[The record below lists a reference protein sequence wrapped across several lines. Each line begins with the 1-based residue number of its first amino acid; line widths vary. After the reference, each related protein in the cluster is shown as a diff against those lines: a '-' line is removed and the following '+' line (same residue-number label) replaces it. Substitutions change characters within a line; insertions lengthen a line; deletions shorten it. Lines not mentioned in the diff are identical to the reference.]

1 MKINEIFAKPI
12 SRDIKGVVKVGQVED
27 AVRRQELEEYVVTKE
42 LQKHFASFFD
52 AYQKG
57 INGYTDNMGVWIDGF
72 FGSGKSHFLKILSY
86 LLKNEDIAG
95 KPAIDYF
102 EDDNKID
109 DPFVM
114 SQISAATKVPTD
126 VILFNIDSK
135 ASSNSGKDKNAI
147 LHVFLNVFNEMQGY
161 STVDPYIADLEREL
175 DEAGQFEVF
184 KEKFQELTKAN
195 GREMTW
201 AKGVNQYKFQK
212 GTIKKALVEIGYM
225 DEENAK
231 GYMDGLSMPYQITIE
246 QFAKRVSDYV
256 AKKGDNRHVVFLVDE
271 VGQFIGSDVNRMLN
285 LQTIVEELGAQ
296 VKGKAW
302 VIVTSQQ
309 AIDKVIDG
317 NINGEDFSKIQGRFK
332 TKISMSSA
340 NVDEVIKKRLLAKNE
355 KAERRLEDLYQDQQH
370 NINNK
375 IDFQESVQR
384 QKYDSSHSFAENY
397 PFVPYQF
404 HLLQDS
410 LNAIRIHGSD
420 GKHLSEGERSML
432 ATFQEAAERY
442 QEKEVG
448 TLIPFSLFFEGLAQF
463 LDHNHKLVIE
473 RAEDDEL
480 VNPKQDRN
488 CFTVQVLKTLFM
500 VKYVDNFKS
509 NLNNLTT
516 LLLTSIDE
524 DRQELENK
532 VKEALK
538 VLEKQDYVLKNL
550 DTYEFLTDA
559 EQDINNEIKHEEVT
573 DGELSSTIGKNF
585 ESVVSTKL
593 NYPRLNGRYVF
604 SFNCY
609 IDDIP
614 VGVSR
619 NELSIYVYS
628 ANDIAYHQQEA
639 ELRRIS
645 SSPENPRVVIDLP
658 AENDYVVYLKRALQ
672 IQKYLLRTHNDADKQ
687 QQQIIAAKQAEGM
700 QLIHVAENLIKTAIE
715 NSDIYVIGDKME
727 KNKDFFHT
735 LAEAQQLLVDD
746 VYRKFPYITAAKGE
760 KDIVDLFKS
769 NNELVDELDNEL
781 AVKEVAD
788 FIATRVGTTGKISL
802 RTLIETFGK
811 MPYHYTAEDVEW
823 IIAKLFVEGNLRAEL
838 NGTRLQVDAAQQD
851 PRNFVEYFTKK
862 MYLDKLTFQS
872 KKKVS
877 SKQIKYAKEFAKD
890 ILKREAGIA
899 DEFSEEKIVTFL
911 KNEVAQKIEQLQSF
925 AKNPQ
930 FPGNIYLEQGIE
942 LYKDLLFAL
951 RNETFFDVIGKK
963 LDDFDAWVEKI
974 EDRGLDEFY
983 RDPSKQEIWTSSL
996 KDIDR
1001 FNQVSSFLDEEDE
1014 ISQTIHKEK
1023 KLINQ
1028 DDPKKTLP
1036 DLHVLH
1042 YNFANKFDDYL
1053 DEKWDDYHQY
1063 SVNKKQF
1070 ILQYLS
1076 SANFD
1081 KNIEQEF
1088 VKKIKSQFTRKDD
1101 SVKNDSDN
1109 GNLSNVLLG
1118 VSAIKNISDKLVKE
1132 IDGKTAELAKVH
1144 NDVPET
1150 SKNPYN
1156 PGNGG
1161 QDSEEPTPEPPI
1173 PEPDKKNIVLKSVNL
1188 KDIKDIKDI
1197 KDGMVSVQ
1205 SDADIDQFVQDIADK
1220 LKQELKGID
1229 KLNIMM

>member
-184 KEKFQELTKAN
+184 KEKFQELTKSN

-480 VNPKQDRN
+480 VNPKQDKN
-488 CFTVQVLKTLFM
+488 CFAVQVLKTLFM

-573 DGELSSTIGKNF
+573 DSELSSTIGKNF
-585 ESVVSTKL
+585 IFLEKVVSNKFT
-593 NYPRLNGRYVF
+593 YPRLKGRYVF
-604 SFNCY
+604 NFNGY
-609 IDDIP
+609 IDDVP
-614 VGVSR
+614 VGVIH
-619 NELSIYVYS
+619 NELSICVYS
-628 ANDIAYHQQEA
+628 ANDTAYHQQES
-639 ELRRIS
+639 ELKRIS
-645 SSPENPRVVIDLP
+645 YSPESPRVVIDLP
-658 AENDYVVYLKRALQ
+658 AENDYLLSLKRAAQ
-672 IQKYLLRTHNDADKQ
+672 IEKYLRRTHNDADKR
-687 QQQIIAAKQAEGM
+687 QQQIIATKGAERN
-700 QLIHVAENLIKTAIE
+700 QLIHAAENFIQTALE
-715 NSDIYVIGDKME
+715 NSDIYVNGDKME

-760 KDIVDLFKS
+760 KDIADLFKH
-769 NNELVDELDNEL
+769 NNELVDEQDNDL
-781 AVKEVAD
+781 AVKEIAD
-788 FIATRVGTTGKISL
+788 VIASRVGTTGKISM
-802 RTLIETFGK
+802 RTLIETFDK

-851 PRNFVEYFTKK
+851 PRNFVGYFTKK

-930 FPGNIYLEQGIE
+930 FPGNIYLEQGID
-942 LYKDLLFAL
+942 LYKDLQVAL
-951 RNETFFDVIGKK
+951 SNDTFFDVIGKK

-983 RDPSKQEIWTSSL
+983 RDLSKQEIWTSSL

-1014 ISQTIHKEK
+1014 ISQIIHKEK

-1036 DLHVLH
+1036 DLYALH
-1042 YNFANKFDDYL
+1042 SDFVNKFNNYL
-1053 DEKWDDYHQY
+1053 DEKWADYHQY
-1063 SVNKKQF
+1063 SGNKKQF
-1070 ILQYLS
+1070 VLQYLS

-1081 KNIEQEF
+1081 ESIEEEF
-1088 VKKIKSQFTRKDD
+1088 AQKIKSQFARKDNG
-1101 SVKNDSDN
+1101 VKNDADKGN
-1109 GNLSNVLLG
+1109 NLSNVLFG
-1118 VSAIKNISDKLVKE
+1118 AYTIDDIVDRFVKE
-1132 IDGKTAELAKVH
+1132 IDDKTAELAKVPK
-1144 NDVPET
+1144 DDPGT
-1150 SKNPYN
+1150 SKGQDNS
-1156 PGNGG
+1156 GNGG
-1161 QDSEEPTPEPPI
+1161 EASETPDPV
-1173 PEPDKKNIVLKSVNL
+1173 PDEKNNLVLKSIKL
-1188 KDIKDIKDI
+1188 KDIKVDRVI
-1197 KDGMVSVQ
+1197 VQ
-1205 SDADIDQFVQDIADK
+1205 SDEDIDQFVQDIADK

>member
-102 EDDNKID
+102 EDDKKID

-175 DEAGQFEVF
+175 DEAGQFETF

-355 KAERRLEDLYQDQQH
+355 KAERRLEELYQDQQH

-480 VNPKQDRN
+480 VNPKQDKN
-488 CFTVQVLKTLFM
+488 CFAVQVLKTLFM

-573 DGELSSTIGKNF
+573 DSELSSTIGKNF
-585 ESVVSTKL
+585 IFLEKVVSNKFT
-593 NYPRLNGRYVF
+593 YPRLKGRYVF
-604 SFNCY
+604 NFNGY
-609 IDDIP
+609 IDDVP
-614 VGVSR
+614 VGVTH
-619 NELSIYVYS
+619 NELSICVYS
-628 ANDIAYHQQEA
+628 ANDTAYHQQES
-639 ELRRIS
+639 ELKRIS
-645 SSPENPRVVIDLP
+645 YSPESPRVVIDLP
-658 AENDYVVYLKRALQ
+658 AENDYLISLKRAAQ
-672 IQKYLLRTHNDADKQ
+672 IEKYLRRTHNDADKR
-687 QQQIIAAKQAEGM
+687 QQQIIATKGAERN
-700 QLIHVAENLIKTAIE
+700 QLIHAAENLIQTALE
-715 NSDIYVIGDKME
+715 NSDIYVNGDKME

-760 KDIVDLFKS
+760 KDIVDLFKP
-769 NNELVDELDNEL
+769 NNELVDEQDNDL
-781 AVKEVAD
+781 AVKEVSD
-788 FIATRVGTTGKISL
+788 VIAARVGTTGKISM
-802 RTLIETFGK
+802 RTLIETFDK

-851 PRNFVEYFTKK
+851 PRNFVGYFTKK

-925 AKNPQ
+925 AENSQ
-930 FPGNIYLEQGIE
+930 FPGNMYLEQGID
-942 LYKDLLFAL
+942 LYKDLQVAL
-951 RNETFFDVIGKK
+951 SNDTFFDVIGKK

-983 RDPSKQEIWTSSL
+983 RDLSKQEIWTSSL

-1014 ISQTIHKEK
+1014 ISQIIHKEK

-1028 DDPKKTLP
+1028 DDPKETLP
-1036 DLHVLH
+1036 DLYALH
-1042 YNFANKFDDYL
+1042 SDFVNKFNNYL
-1053 DEKWDDYHQY
+1053 DEKWADYHQY
-1063 SVNKKQF
+1063 SGNKKQF
-1070 ILQYLS
+1070 VLQYLS

-1081 KNIEQEF
+1081 ESIEEEF
-1088 VKKIKSQFTRKDD
+1088 AQKIKTQFARKDN
-1101 SVKNDSDN
+1101 SVKNDADKGN
-1109 GNLSNVLLG
+1109 NLSNVLFG
-1118 VSAIKNISDKLVKE
+1118 KYTIDDIADRFVKE
-1132 IDGKTAELAKVH
+1132 IDDKTAELAKVPKVAPVTPK
-1144 NDVPET
+1144 DQD
-1150 SKNPYN
+1150 SS
-1156 PGNGG
+1156 GNGG
-1161 QDSEEPTPEPPI
+1161 EASETPDPV
-1173 PEPDKKNIVLKSVNL
+1173 PDEKNNLVLKSIKL
-1188 KDIKDIKDI
+1188 KDIKVDRVI
-1197 KDGMVSVQ
+1197 VQ
-1205 SDADIDQFVQDIADK
+1205 SDEDIDQFVQDIADK

>member
-175 DEAGQFEVF
+175 DEAGQFEAF

-201 AKGVNQYKFQK
+201 SKGVNQYKFQK

-480 VNPKQDRN
+480 VNPKQDKN
-488 CFTVQVLKTLFM
+488 CFAVQVLKTLFM

-573 DGELSSTIGKNF
+573 DSELSSTIGKNF
-585 ESVVSTKL
+585 IFLEKVVSNKFT
-593 NYPRLNGRYVF
+593 YPRLKGRYVF
-604 SFNCY
+604 NFNGY
-609 IDDIP
+609 IDDVP
-614 VGVSR
+614 VGVTH
-619 NELSIYVYS
+619 NELSICVYS
-628 ANDIAYHQQEA
+628 ANDTAYHQQES
-639 ELRRIS
+639 ELKRIS
-645 SSPENPRVVIDLP
+645 YSPESPRVVIDLP
-658 AENDYVVYLKRALQ
+658 AENDYLISLKRAAQ
-672 IQKYLLRTHNDADKQ
+672 IEKYLRRTHNDADKR
-687 QQQIIAAKQAEGM
+687 QQQIIATKGAERN
-700 QLIHVAENLIKTAIE
+700 QLIHAAENLIQTALE
-715 NSDIYVIGDKME
+715 NSDIYVNGDKME

-760 KDIVDLFKS
+760 KDIADLFKS
-769 NNELVDELDNEL
+769 NNELVDEQDNDL
-781 AVKEVAD
+781 AVKEIAD
-788 FIATRVGTTGKISL
+788 VIAARVGTTSKISM
-802 RTLIETFGK
+802 RTLIETFDK

-851 PRNFVEYFTKK
+851 PRNFVGYFTKK

-930 FPGNIYLEQGIE
+930 FPGNIYLEQGID
-942 LYKDLLFAL
+942 LYKDLQVAL
-951 RNETFFDVIGKK
+951 SNDTFFDVIGKK

-983 RDPSKQEIWTSSL
+983 RDLSKQEIWTSSL

-1001 FNQVSSFLDEEDE
+1001 FSQVSSFLDEEDE
-1014 ISQTIHKEK
+1014 ISQIIHKEK

-1036 DLHVLH
+1036 DLYALH
-1042 YNFANKFDDYL
+1042 SDFVNKFNNYL
-1053 DEKWDDYHQY
+1053 DEKWNDYHQY
-1063 SVNKKQF
+1063 SGNKKQF
-1070 ILQYLS
+1070 VLQYLS

-1081 KNIEQEF
+1081 ESIEEEF
-1088 VKKIKSQFTRKDD
+1088 AQKIKSQFARKDNG
-1101 SVKNDSDN
+1101 VKNDADKGN
-1109 GNLSNVLLG
+1109 NLSNVLFG
-1118 VSAIKNISDKLVKE
+1118 AYTIDDIVDRFVKE
-1132 IDGKTAELAKVH
+1132 IDDKTAELAKVPK
-1144 NDVPET
+1144 DDPGT
-1150 SKNPYN
+1150 SKGQDNS
-1156 PGNGG
+1156 GNGG
-1161 QDSEEPTPEPPI
+1161 EASETPDPV
-1173 PEPDKKNIVLKSVNL
+1173 PDEKNNLVLKSIKL
-1188 KDIKDIKDI
+1188 KDIKVDRVI
-1197 KDGMVSVQ
+1197 VQ
-1205 SDADIDQFVQDIADK
+1205 SDEDIDQFVQDIADK

>member
-27 AVRRQELEEYVVTKE
+27 TVRRQELEEYVVTKE

-175 DEAGQFEVF
+175 DETGQFEVF
-184 KEKFQELTKAN
+184 KEKFQELTKVN

-480 VNPKQDRN
+480 VNPKQDKN
-488 CFTVQVLKTLFM
+488 CFAVQVLKTLFM

-573 DGELSSTIGKNF
+573 DSELSSTIGKNF
-585 ESVVSTKL
+585 IFLEKVVSNKFT
-593 NYPRLNGRYVF
+593 YPRLKGRYVF
-604 SFNCY
+604 NFNGY
-609 IDDIP
+609 IDDVP
-614 VGVSR
+614 VGVTH
-619 NELSIYVYS
+619 NELSICVYS
-628 ANDIAYHQQEA
+628 ANDTAYHQQES
-639 ELRRIS
+639 ELKRIS
-645 SSPENPRVVIDLP
+645 YSPESPRVVIDLP
-658 AENDYVVYLKRALQ
+658 AENDYLLSLKRAAQ
-672 IQKYLLRTHNDADKQ
+672 IEKYLRRTHNDADKR
-687 QQQIIAAKQAEGM
+687 QQQIIATKGAERN
-700 QLIHVAENLIKTAIE
+700 QLIHAAENFIQTALE
-715 NSDIYVIGDKME
+715 NSDIYVNGDKME

-760 KDIVDLFKS
+760 KDIVDLFKP
-769 NNELVDELDNEL
+769 NNELVDEQDNDL
-781 AVKEVAD
+781 AVKEIAD
-788 FIATRVGTTGKISL
+788 VIAARVGTTGKISM
-802 RTLIETFGK
+802 RTLIETFDK

-851 PRNFVEYFTKK
+851 PRNFVGYFTKK

-925 AKNPQ
+925 AKNSQ
-930 FPGNIYLEQGIE
+930 FPGNIYLEQGID
-942 LYKDLLFAL
+942 LYKDLQVAL
-951 RNETFFDVIGKK
+951 SNDTFFDVIGKK

-983 RDPSKQEIWTSSL
+983 RDLSKQEIWTSSL

-1014 ISQTIHKEK
+1014 ISQIIHKEK

-1036 DLHVLH
+1036 DLYALH
-1042 YNFANKFDDYL
+1042 SDFVNKFNNYL
-1053 DEKWDDYHQY
+1053 DEKWADYHQY
-1063 SVNKKQF
+1063 SGNKKQF
-1070 ILQYLS
+1070 VLQYLS

-1081 KNIEQEF
+1081 ESIEEEF
-1088 VKKIKSQFTRKDD
+1088 AQKIKSQFARKDNG
-1101 SVKNDSDN
+1101 VKNDADKGN
-1109 GNLSNVLLG
+1109 NLSNVLFG
-1118 VSAIKNISDKLVKE
+1118 AYTIDDIVDRFVKE
-1132 IDGKTAELAKVH
+1132 IDDKTAELAKVPK
-1144 NDVPET
+1144 DDPGT
-1150 SKNPYN
+1150 SKGQDNS
-1156 PGNGG
+1156 GNGG
-1161 QDSEEPTPEPPI
+1161 EASETPDPV
-1173 PEPDKKNIVLKSVNL
+1173 PDEKNNLVLKSIKL
-1188 KDIKDIKDI
+1188 KDIKVDRVI
-1197 KDGMVSVQ
+1197 VQ
-1205 SDADIDQFVQDIADK
+1205 SDEDIDQFVQDIADK

>member
-27 AVRRQELEEYVVTKE
+27 TVRRQELEEYVVTKE

-175 DEAGQFEVF
+175 DETGQFEVF
-184 KEKFQELTKAN
+184 KEKFQELTKVN

-480 VNPKQDRN
+480 VNPKQDKN
-488 CFTVQVLKTLFM
+488 CFAVQVLKTLFM

-573 DGELSSTIGKNF
+573 DSELSSTIGKNF
-585 ESVVSTKL
+585 IFLEKVVSNKFT
-593 NYPRLNGRYVF
+593 YPRLKGRYVF
-604 SFNCY
+604 NFNGY
-609 IDDIP
+609 IDDVP
-614 VGVSR
+614 VGVTH
-619 NELSIYVYS
+619 NELSICVYS
-628 ANDIAYHQQEA
+628 ANDTAYHQQES
-639 ELRRIS
+639 ELKRIS
-645 SSPENPRVVIDLP
+645 YSPESPRVVIDLP
-658 AENDYVVYLKRALQ
+658 AENDYLLSLKRAAQ
-672 IQKYLLRTHNDADKQ
+672 IEKYLRRTHNDADKR
-687 QQQIIAAKQAEGM
+687 QQQIIATKGAERN
-700 QLIHVAENLIKTAIE
+700 QLIHAAENFIQIALE
-715 NSDIYVIGDKME
+715 NSDIYVNGDKME

-760 KDIVDLFKS
+760 KDIVDLFKP
-769 NNELVDELDNEL
+769 NNELVDEQDNDL
-781 AVKEVAD
+781 AVKEIAD
-788 FIATRVGTTGKISL
+788 VIAARVGTTGKISM
-802 RTLIETFGK
+802 RTLIETFDK

-851 PRNFVEYFTKK
+851 PRNFVGYFTKK

-925 AKNPQ
+925 AKNSQ
-930 FPGNIYLEQGIE
+930 FPGNIYLEQGID
-942 LYKDLLFAL
+942 LYKDLQVAL
-951 RNETFFDVIGKK
+951 SNDTFFDVIGKK

-983 RDPSKQEIWTSSL
+983 RDLSKQEIWTSSL

-1014 ISQTIHKEK
+1014 ISQIIHKEK

-1036 DLHVLH
+1036 DLYALH
-1042 YNFANKFDDYL
+1042 SDFVNKFNNYL
-1053 DEKWDDYHQY
+1053 DEKWADYHQY
-1063 SVNKKQF
+1063 SGNKKQF
-1070 ILQYLS
+1070 VLQYLS

-1081 KNIEQEF
+1081 ESIEEEF
-1088 VKKIKSQFTRKDD
+1088 AQKIKSQFARKDNG
-1101 SVKNDSDN
+1101 VKNDADKGN
-1109 GNLSNVLLG
+1109 NLSNVLFG
-1118 VSAIKNISDKLVKE
+1118 AYTIDDIVDRFVKE
-1132 IDGKTAELAKVH
+1132 IDDKTAELAKVPK
-1144 NDVPET
+1144 DDPGT
-1150 SKNPYN
+1150 SKGQDNS
-1156 PGNGG
+1156 GNGG
-1161 QDSEEPTPEPPI
+1161 EASETPDPV
-1173 PEPDKKNIVLKSVNL
+1173 PDEKNNLVLKSIKL
-1188 KDIKDIKDI
+1188 KDIKVDRVI
-1197 KDGMVSVQ
+1197 VQ
-1205 SDADIDQFVQDIADK
+1205 SDEDIDQFVQDIADK

>member
-27 AVRRQELEEYVVTKE
+27 TVRRQELEEYVVTKE

-175 DEAGQFEVF
+175 DETGQFEVF
-184 KEKFQELTKAN
+184 KEKFQELTKVN

-480 VNPKQDRN
+480 VNPKQDKN
-488 CFTVQVLKTLFM
+488 CFAVQVLKTLFM

-524 DRQELENK
+524 DRQKLENK

-573 DGELSSTIGKNF
+573 DSELSSTIGKNF
-585 ESVVSTKL
+585 IFLEKVVSNKFT
-593 NYPRLNGRYVF
+593 YPRLKGRYVF
-604 SFNCY
+604 NFNGY
-609 IDDIP
+609 IDDVP
-614 VGVSR
+614 VGVTH
-619 NELSIYVYS
+619 NELSICVYS
-628 ANDIAYHQQEA
+628 ANDTAYHQQES
-639 ELRRIS
+639 ELKRIS
-645 SSPENPRVVIDLP
+645 YSPESPRVVIDLP
-658 AENDYVVYLKRALQ
+658 AENDYLISLKRAAQ
-672 IQKYLLRTHNDADKQ
+672 IEKYLRRTHNDADKR
-687 QQQIIAAKQAEGM
+687 QQQIIATKGAERN
-700 QLIHVAENLIKTAIE
+700 QLIHAAENFIQTALE
-715 NSDIYVIGDKME
+715 NSDIYVNGDKME

-760 KDIVDLFKS
+760 KDIVDLFKP
-769 NNELVDELDNEL
+769 NNELVDEQDNDL
-781 AVKEVAD
+781 AVKEIAD
-788 FIATRVGTTGKISL
+788 VIAARVGTTGKISM
-802 RTLIETFGK
+802 RTLIETFDK

-851 PRNFVEYFTKK
+851 PRNFVGYFTKK

-925 AKNPQ
+925 AKNSQ
-930 FPGNIYLEQGIE
+930 FPGNIYLEQGID
-942 LYKDLLFAL
+942 LYKDLQVAL
-951 RNETFFDVIGKK
+951 SNDTFFDVIGKK

-983 RDPSKQEIWTSSL
+983 RDLSKQEIWTSSL

-1014 ISQTIHKEK
+1014 ISQIIHKEK

-1036 DLHVLH
+1036 DLYALH
-1042 YNFANKFDDYL
+1042 SDFVNKFNNYL
-1053 DEKWDDYHQY
+1053 DEKWADYHQY
-1063 SVNKKQF
+1063 SGNKKQF
-1070 ILQYLS
+1070 VLQYLS

-1081 KNIEQEF
+1081 ESIEEEF
-1088 VKKIKSQFTRKDD
+1088 AQKIKSQFARKDNG
-1101 SVKNDSDN
+1101 VKNDADKGN
-1109 GNLSNVLLG
+1109 NLSNVLFG
-1118 VSAIKNISDKLVKE
+1118 AYTIDDIVDRFVKE
-1132 IDGKTAELAKVH
+1132 IDDKTAELAKVPK
-1144 NDVPET
+1144 DDPGT
-1150 SKNPYN
+1150 SKGQDNS
-1156 PGNGG
+1156 GNGG
-1161 QDSEEPTPEPPI
+1161 EASETPDPV
-1173 PEPDKKNIVLKSVNL
+1173 PDEKNNLVLKSIKL
-1188 KDIKDIKDI
+1188 KDIKVDRVI
-1197 KDGMVSVQ
+1197 VQ
-1205 SDADIDQFVQDIADK
+1205 SDEDIDQFVQDIADK

>member
-184 KEKFQELTKAN
+184 KEKFQELTKSN

-463 LDHNHKLVIE
+463 LDYNHKLVIE

-480 VNPKQDRN
+480 VNPKQDKN
-488 CFTVQVLKTLFM
+488 CFAVQVLKTLFM

-573 DGELSSTIGKNF
+573 DSELSSTIGKNF
-585 ESVVSTKL
+585 IFLEKVVSNKFT
-593 NYPRLNGRYVF
+593 YPRLKGRYVF
-604 SFNCY
+604 NFNGY
-609 IDDIP
+609 IDDVP
-614 VGVSR
+614 VGVTH
-619 NELSIYVYS
+619 NELSICVYS
-628 ANDIAYHQQEA
+628 ANDTAYHQQES
-639 ELRRIS
+639 ELKRIS
-645 SSPENPRVVIDLP
+645 YSPESPRVVIDLP
-658 AENDYVVYLKRALQ
+658 AENDYLLSLKRAAQ
-672 IQKYLLRTHNDADKQ
+672 IEKYLRRTHNDADKR
-687 QQQIIAAKQAEGM
+687 QQQIIATKGAERN
-700 QLIHVAENLIKTAIE
+700 QLIHAAENFIQTALE
-715 NSDIYVIGDKME
+715 NSDIYVNGDKME

-760 KDIVDLFKS
+760 KDIADLFKH
-769 NNELVDELDNEL
+769 NNELVDEQDNDL
-781 AVKEVAD
+781 AVKEIAD
-788 FIATRVGTTGKISL
+788 VIASRVGTTGKISM
-802 RTLIETFGK
+802 RTLIETFDK

-851 PRNFVEYFTKK
+851 PRNFVGYFTKK

-930 FPGNIYLEQGIE
+930 FPGNIYLEQGIN
-942 LYKDLLFAL
+942 LYKDLQVAL
-951 RNETFFDVIGKK
+951 SNDTFFDVIGKK

-983 RDPSKQEIWTSSL
+983 RDLSKQEIWTSSL

-1014 ISQTIHKEK
+1014 ISQIIHKEK

-1028 DDPKKTLP
+1028 DDPKETLP
-1036 DLHVLH
+1036 DLYALH
-1042 YNFANKFDDYL
+1042 SDFVNKFNNYL
-1053 DEKWDDYHQY
+1053 DEKWNDYHQY
-1063 SVNKKQF
+1063 SGNKKQF
-1070 ILQYLS
+1070 VLQYLS

-1081 KNIEQEF
+1081 ESIEEEF
-1088 VKKIKSQFTRKDD
+1088 AQKIKSQFARKDNG
-1101 SVKNDSDN
+1101 VKNDADKGN
-1109 GNLSNVLLG
+1109 NLSNVLFG
-1118 VSAIKNISDKLVKE
+1118 AYTIDDIVDRFVKE
-1132 IDGKTAELAKVH
+1132 IDDKTAELAKVPK
-1144 NDVPET
+1144 DDPGT
-1150 SKNPYN
+1150 SKGQDNS
-1156 PGNGG
+1156 GNGG
-1161 QDSEEPTPEPPI
+1161 EASEI
-1173 PEPDKKNIVLKSVNL
+1173 PDPVPDEKNNLVLKSIKL
-1188 KDIKDIKDI
+1188 KDIKVDRVI
-1197 KDGMVSVQ
+1197 VQ
-1205 SDADIDQFVQDIADK
+1205 SDEDIDQFVQDIADK

>member
-12 SRDIKGVVKVGQVED
+12 NRDIKGVVKVGQVED

-175 DEAGQFEVF
+175 DEAGQFEAF

-480 VNPKQDRN
+480 VNPKQDKN
-488 CFTVQVLKTLFM
+488 CFAVQVLKTLFM

-573 DGELSSTIGKNF
+573 DSELSSTIGKNF
-585 ESVVSTKL
+585 IFLEKVVSNKFT
-593 NYPRLNGRYVF
+593 YPRLKGRYVF
-604 SFNCY
+604 NFNGY
-609 IDDIP
+609 IDDVP
-614 VGVSR
+614 VGVTH
-619 NELSIYVYS
+619 NELSICVYS
-628 ANDIAYHQQEA
+628 ANDTAYHQQES
-639 ELRRIS
+639 ELKRIS
-645 SSPENPRVVIDLP
+645 YSPESPRVVIDLP
-658 AENDYVVYLKRALQ
+658 AENDYLISLKRAAQ
-672 IQKYLLRTHNDADKQ
+672 IEKYLRRTHNDADKR
-687 QQQIIAAKQAEGM
+687 QQQIIATKGAERN
-700 QLIHVAENLIKTAIE
+700 QLIHAAENLIQTALE
-715 NSDIYVIGDKME
+715 NSDIYVNGDKME

-760 KDIVDLFKS
+760 KDIADLFKS
-769 NNELVDELDNEL
+769 NNELVDEQDNDL
-781 AVKEVAD
+781 AVKEIAD
-788 FIATRVGTTGKISL
+788 VIAARVGTTGKISM
-802 RTLIETFGK
+802 RTLIETFDK
-811 MPYHYTAEDVEW
+811 IPYHYTAEDVEW

-851 PRNFVEYFTKK
+851 PRNFVGYFTKK

-930 FPGNIYLEQGIE
+930 FPGNIYLEQGIN
-942 LYKDLLFAL
+942 LYKDLQVAL
-951 RNETFFDVIGKK
+951 SNDTFFDVIGKK

-983 RDPSKQEIWTSSL
+983 RDLSKQEIWTSSL

-1014 ISQTIHKEK
+1014 ISQIIHKEK

-1028 DDPKKTLP
+1028 DDPKETLP
-1036 DLHVLH
+1036 DLYALH
-1042 YNFANKFDDYL
+1042 SDFVNKFNNYL
-1053 DEKWDDYHQY
+1053 DEKWNDYHQY
-1063 SVNKKQF
+1063 SGNKKQF
-1070 ILQYLS
+1070 VLQYLS

-1081 KNIEQEF
+1081 ESIEEEF
-1088 VKKIKSQFTRKDD
+1088 AQKIKSQFARKDNG
-1101 SVKNDSDN
+1101 VKNDADKGN
-1109 GNLSNVLLG
+1109 NLSNVLFG
-1118 VSAIKNISDKLVKE
+1118 AYTIDDIVDRFVKE
-1132 IDGKTAELAKVH
+1132 IDDKTAELAKVPK
-1144 NDVPET
+1144 DDPGT
-1150 SKNPYN
+1150 SKGQDNS
-1156 PGNGG
+1156 GNGG
-1161 QDSEEPTPEPPI
+1161 EASETPDPV
-1173 PEPDKKNIVLKSVNL
+1173 PDEKNNLVLKSIKL
-1188 KDIKDIKDI
+1188 KDIKVDRVI
-1197 KDGMVSVQ
+1197 VQ
-1205 SDADIDQFVQDIADK
+1205 SDEDIDQFVQDIADK